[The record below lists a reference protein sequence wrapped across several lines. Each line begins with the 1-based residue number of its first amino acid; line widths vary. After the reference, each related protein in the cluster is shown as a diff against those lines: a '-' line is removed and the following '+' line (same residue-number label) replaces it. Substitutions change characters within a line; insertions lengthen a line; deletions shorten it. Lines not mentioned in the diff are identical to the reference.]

1 MSLRPRH
8 RGRAADRT
16 SSAAAPGD
24 EQVRRGDTAIWQRA
38 AGPAGPRPST
48 VALSVLGLLAIAAA
62 FALVYGQAPLYSGD
76 QHASLLHGLA
86 RAGVGLL
93 ELDWQAQT
101 TDPAPVASLLV
112 AAAVSLDA
120 EWLMLLLHALL
131 IGAYGLALLG
141 IGTTMFGIRST
152 VPRLVLL
159 AALLF
164 VHSGLATE
172 IQGGLPDDLRSLVTE
187 GLAGQSAPSPTF
199 GSSLFGVLLVVSL
212 LLYALDRPVAAVGAA
227 AAAAILHPAYL
238 LGALV
243 LCAAYLADTHVRTSA
258 RGAVVRGAALAAL
271 ALVPVALFVLVAF
284 APASPAIHAAAQDV
298 LVDFRLPQQAKPE
311 VWFSGDDVFRLGLI
325 GAGLVL
331 SWRSV
336 LFPVLAL
343 AVAASALLTALQLV
357 TGSETL
363 ALLFPWRLSV
373 FLVPVGAAIVLAA
386 ATKALF
392 AGAGTVERLV
402 SRLAGARLAI
412 GARTGASVLAGLVIA
427 VSLVVGAESVGAL
440 DAEPDSSA
448 FGRLVA
454 AQRQPGELYLVPPR
468 VYELRV
474 DAGVPVYVDYR
485 AHPYEDRQVI
495 EWRRR
500 LREATRV
507 YAGGSLRCNRLGPLA
522 RRERITHV
530 VVKAPNRA
538 RCGFLTRRYALDG
551 YTVFAVER
559 RRGRSA

>member
-1 MSLRPRH
+1 MSLSPGH
-8 RGRAADRT
+8 RGRAPDQT
-16 SSAAAPGD
+16 SFAAAPGD
-24 EQVRRGDTAIWQRA
+24 ERVRRGDTAIWQR
-38 AGPAGPRPST
+38 GPARAGPRPST
-48 VALSVLGLLAIAAA
+48 VALSVLALMAIGAA
-62 FALVYGQAPLYSGD
+62 FELVYGQAPLYSGD

-93 ELDWQAQT
+93 ELDWLAQT
-101 TDPAPVASLLV
+101 TDPAPVSSLLV
-112 AAAVSLDA
+112 AAAVGLDA

-131 IGAYGLALLG
+131 IGAYGIALLG
-141 IGTTMFGIRST
+141 IGTTMFRIEGT

-172 IQGGLPDDLRSLVTE
+172 IQVGLPDDLRSLVSE

-212 LLYALDRPVAAVGAA
+212 LLYARDRPVAAVGAA
-227 AAAAILHPAYL
+227 VSAAILHPAYL
-238 LGALV
+238 LAALV
-243 LCAAYLADTHVRTSA
+243 LCAAYLADTYFRTNA

-284 APASPAIHAAAQDV
+284 APSAPAIHSAAQDV

-311 VWFSGDDVFRLGLI
+311 VWFSADDAFRLGLV
-325 GAGLVL
+325 AAALAL
-331 SWRSV
+331 SWRST

-343 AVAASALLTALQLV
+343 AAAASALLTALQLV

-373 FLVPVGAAIVLAA
+373 FLVPVSAAIVLAA
-386 ATKALF
+386 GVKALF
-392 AGAGTVERLV
+392 AGARTVERLV

-412 GARTGASVLAGLVIA
+412 GARTAASVLAGLVIA
-427 VSLVVGAESVGAL
+427 VSLVIGAERIGGL
-440 DAEPDSSA
+440 DAEPDSSG

-454 AQRQPGELYLVPPR
+454 TQRLPGELYLIPPR
-468 VYELRV
+468 AYELRV

-485 AHPYEDRQVI
+485 VNPYEDRQVI

-507 YAGGSLRCNRLGPLA
+507 YAGDSLRCGRLRPLT
-522 RRERITHV
+522 RRAGITHV
-530 VVKAPNRA
+530 VVKAPSRA
-538 RCGFLTRRYALDG
+538 RCGFLTKRYALDG
-551 YTVFAVER
+551 YTVFAVQTPV
-559 RRGRSA
+559 RSGA